1 MGMNIT
7 EKLIKNHLVSGEM
20 VAGKEIAIKID
31 QTLTQDSTGTM
42 AYLQFEAIGIPRVKT
57 EKSVAYIDHNTLQ
70 TGFENADDH
79 KYIQTV
85 TSKHGIYFS
94 KPGNGICHQVHL
106 ERFGKP
112 GKTLLGSDSHT
123 PTGGGIGMLAIGAG
137 GLDVAVA
144 MGGGAYYLAMP
155 KVCRVNLTGKLSP
168 WVTAKDVILEVL
180 RRLSVKGGVGKV
192 MEYAGEG
199 VKTLSVPQRATITN
213 MGAEL
218 GATTSV
224 FPSDEVTKRFL
235 DAQGRGEDWIELSAD
250 TDATY
255 DEEVT
260 IALDEIAPLVAC
272 PHSPDNIKQV
282 KDVAG
287 LKVDQVAIGSCTN
300 SSYTDMMTVAALL
313 KGKSVHP
320 DVSLVIAP
328 GSKQVMNMLAANGA
342 LADIISAGARILECG
357 CGPCIGMGQ
366 APATNAV
373 SLRTI
378 NRNFE
383 GRSGTKSAQV
393 YIVSPETAVAS
404 ALAGVVTDPHTLGEA
419 PLVSMPEH
427 FMVNDNLIIPPAP
440 EGECVKVVRGP
451 NIQPFPKNT
460 KVPKEIKGG
469 ALIKVEDNIT
479 TDHIMPSNAKL
490 LPYRSNI
497 PYLSDY
503 CLTPVDPAF
512 PARAKAEHGGIL
524 VAGQNY
530 GQGSSREHAALVP
543 LYLGIRAV
551 VAKSFARIH
560 RDNLIN
566 NGILP
571 LTFANEGD
579 YDDISPMDE
588 LTLPHVREAIAQGQ
602 EQLTLHNAT
611 KGRDYTVCLPLT
623 QRQRGRILAGGLP
636 DIAGTGN
643 LSAEKMQIIQKVA
656 MTIDPIFIIK
666 FLASFLFY
674 FIGGYLLYASLFA
687 AIGAAVDNETDSQ
700 QFLTPLSIILV
711 IGLYIGFAA
720 MKSPESPMVFWS
732 SLIPFTSPIV
742 MLVRIPFGVPTWEI
756 LTSMALLIVSFIFFT
771 WLSGKIY
778 RIGILMY
785 GKKVTWKELYKWLKY

>member
-250 TDATY
+250 ADATY

-320 DVSLVIAP
+320 DVSL
-328 GSKQVMNMLAANGA
+328 
-342 LADIISAGARILECG
+342 
-357 CGPCIGMGQ
+357 
-366 APATNAV
+366 V

-490 LPYRSNI
+490 LPFRSNV
-497 PYLSDY
+497 PYLADY
-503 CLTPVDPAF
+503 CLTPCDPEF
-512 PARAKAEHGGIL
+512 PARAKAAGGGFII
-524 VAGQNY
+524 AGQNY
-530 GQGSSREHAALVP
+530 GQGSSREHAALAP
-543 LYLGIRAV
+543 LQLGVKGVI
-551 VAKSFARIH
+551 AKSFARIH
-560 RDNLIN
+560 MANLIN

-571 LTFANEGD
+571 LVFVNEWD
-579 YDDISPMDE
+579 YDNIRLGDEFVIKYAADQIKGAVEGQNVMVTLVRTGEEIPTRLNISARQCDI
-588 LTLPHVREAIAQGQ
+588 L
-602 EQLTLHNAT
+602 
-611 KGRDYTVCLPLT
+611 
-623 QRQRGRILAGGLP
+623 LAGGLLNY
-636 DIAGTGN
+636 T
-643 LSAEKMQIIQKVA
+643 
-656 MTIDPIFIIK
+656 
-666 FLASFLFY
+666 
-674 FIGGYLLYASLFA
+674 
-687 AIGAAVDNETDSQ
+687 
-700 QFLTPLSIILV
+700 
-711 IGLYIGFAA
+711 
-720 MKSPESPMVFWS
+720 
-732 SLIPFTSPIV
+732 
-742 MLVRIPFGVPTWEI
+742 
-756 LTSMALLIVSFIFFT
+756 
-771 WLSGKIY
+771 
-778 RIGILMY
+778 
-785 GKKVTWKELYKWLKY
+785 KEAK